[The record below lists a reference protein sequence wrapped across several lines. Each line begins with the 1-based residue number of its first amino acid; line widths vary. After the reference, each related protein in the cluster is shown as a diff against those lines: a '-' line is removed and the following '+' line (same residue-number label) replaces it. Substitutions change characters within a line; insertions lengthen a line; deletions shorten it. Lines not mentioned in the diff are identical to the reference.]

1 MKRQKLRGYFRE
13 SRFRRCLGLLFGLKP
28 RRLLRLLPVKLYLGR
43 FQLSGHFLGRYED
56 VHANGVAFADAVTAM
71 RPPQVGPPRFPE
83 LPTPAFLLTDFR
95 GRQPGSHPTAFI
107 GPALARILPPRLR
120 TK

>member
-56 VHANGVAFADAVTAM
+56 AHANGVALADAVHLTP
-71 RPPQVGPPRFPE
+71 PPQVGRPRFPE
-83 LPTPAFLLTDFR
+83 RPPPHSPLTVFPVPQPATPRPEWLGPSLA
-95 GRQPGSHPTAFI
+95 PHP
-107 GPALARILPPRLR
+107 PPRP
-120 TK
+120 

>member
-43 FQLSGHFLGRYED
+43 FQLSGHFLARYEA
-56 VHANGVAFADAVTAM
+56 VHANGVAFADAVHGM
-71 RPPQVGPPRFPE
+71 PPPPVGPPRFPE
-83 LPTPAFLLTDFR
+83 LPPPDFLPTDFPAR
-95 GRQPGSHPTAFI
+95 HPGSPRPHFP
-107 GPALARILPPRLR
+107 GPPPARRPPPPP
-120 TK
+120 